1 MKGNY
6 TLLYNEELS
15 VPLRCVRDGAY
26 LRFVATDV
34 CHALDINPFTL
45 SDTLPIWER
54 HLLPVYEGGE
64 VAYTDGEVDDH
75 CLCISVESVYTL
87 CAVSTLNT
95 ANIFKKWFT
104 EEVLPWLHGD
114 ASAHNLG
121 ALTDQI
127 MCLRDRIERIEDKL
141 K

>member
-15 VPLRCVRDGAY
+15 VPLRCVQDGTNF
-26 LRFVATDV
+26 RFVATDV
-34 CHALDINPFTL
+34 CHALDINPCTL

-54 HLLPVYEGGE
+54 HLLPVYVGGE
-64 VAYTDGEVDDH
+64 VAD

-95 ANIFKKWFT
+95 ANLFKKWFT
-104 EEVLPWLHGD
+104 EEVLPWLHGN
-114 ASAHNLG
+114 AGAHNLG

-127 MCLRDRIERIEDKL
+127 MHLRDMMERIEDKL
-141 K
+141 SKV

>member
-15 VPLRCVRDGAY
+15 VPLRCVRDGTNF
-26 LRFVATDV
+26 RFVATDV
-34 CHALDINPFTL
+34 CSALEINPFTL

-64 VAYTDGEVDDH
+64 VAYTGGEVDD

-104 EEVLPWLHGD
+104 EEVLPWLHDNAG
-114 ASAHNLG
+114 AHNLC

-127 MCLRDRIERIEDKL
+127 MCLRDRMTRIEEKL

>member
-6 TLLYNEELS
+6 ILLYNEELS
-15 VPLRCVRDGAY
+15 VPLRCVRDGTNF
-26 LRFVATDV
+26 RFVATDV
-34 CHALDINPFTL
+34 CEALDINPFTL
-45 SDTLPIWER
+45 SDMLPSCER
-54 HLLPVYEGGE
+54 HLLPVYECGE
-64 VAYTDGEVDDH
+64 VAFTGGEVDDR
-75 CLCISVESVYTL
+75 CPCISIESVYTL

-95 ANIFKKWFT
+95 ANLFKKWFT

-114 ASAHNLG
+114 AGAHNLG

-127 MCLRDRIERIEDKL
+127 MCLRDRVERIEDKL